1 MRSEWIILA
10 DSAEIV
16 NGKLYVLGGGWQRLS
31 VAKGFPATHRC
42 ALSMA
47 VEVPW
52 SDTNVRHEFQV
63 VMQDEDGQEEPMG
76 VKGHFEVGRAA
87 GLTPGQAQRVQIAS
101 GLTLNIR
108 AAGLY
113 RLVLR
118 IDGEDTA
125 YAPFTALEGRGQR
138 NRTQ

>member
-1 MRSEWIILA
+1 MRAEWVILA

-16 NGKLYVLGGGWQRLS
+16 SGKLYVLGGGWQRLS
-31 VAKGFPATHRC
+31 IAKGFPNTHRC
-42 ALSMA
+42 AISMA

-52 SDTNVRHEFQV
+52 SETNARHEFQV
-63 VMQDEDGQEEPMG
+63 VMQDQDGREEPMG
-76 VKGHFEVGRAA
+76 VKGHFEVGRPA
-87 GLTPGQAQRVQIAS
+87 GITPGQDQRVQIAS
-101 GLTLNIR
+101 GITLNIR
-108 AAGLY
+108 AAGPY

-118 IDGEDTA
+118 IDGEDIG

>member
-1 MRSEWIILA
+1 MRAEWIMLA

-16 NGKLYVLGGGWQRLS
+16 GGKLYVLGGGWQRLS
-31 VAKGFPATHRC
+31 VVKGFPATHRC

-63 VMQDEDGQEEPMG
+63 IMQDEDGREEPLG
-76 VKGHFEVGRAA
+76 AKGHFEVGRAA
-87 GLTPGQAQRVQIAS
+87 GLTPGQSQRVQITS

-108 AAGLY
+108 TAGLY

-118 IDGEDTA
+118 IDGEDAA